1 MRKLLS
7 LSTAIAGLCLIA
19 LSVPAGAADRKADG
33 LRNDEAVGIDLS
45 AHRRR
50 YAHRHYTRR
59 YYGPRYYGEPYYY
72 PRPYYGYG
80 PGYYSYGYAPYP
92 YYRRPGIT
100 FGFGF

>member
-1 MRKLLS
+1 MRKLLG
-7 LSTAIAGLCLIA
+7 LSTAVAGLCLVA
-19 LSVPAGAADRKADG
+19 LSAPASAADRKADG
-33 LRNDEAVGIDLS
+33 LRNDEGVAIDLS

-50 YAHRHYTRR
+50 YAHRHYARR